1 MEGPGLFG
9 KTPETGD
16 FISRGLAPG
25 LRRALDGWVTAHLAE
40 RRENW
45 PEGGVRGL
53 LDLEGALVLFVAVA
67 SRDSVGRRYPLLAV
81 TGGEG
86 LSLED
91 AEAWCGAAH
100 YLMMRAAEGESS
112 IWETLDA
119 LRAMEPRQ
127 REGPMGVEA
136 IWVAGGDPWP
146 ADAETLNDI
155 FSSG

>member
-1 MEGPGLFG
+1 MFG

-25 LRRALDGWVTAHLAE
+25 LRRALDGWVTVHLAE
-40 RRENW
+40 RREGW

-53 LDLEGALVLFVAVA
+53 LDLGGVLVLFVAVA
-67 SRDSVGRRYPLLAV
+67 SRDKVGRRYPLLAV

-100 YLMMRAAEGESS
+100 VLLMRAANGAASLA
-112 IWETLDA
+112 ETLEA
-119 LRAMEPRQ
+119 LRAMEPVERNGP
-127 REGPMGVEA
+127 EGA
-136 IWVAGGDPWP
+136 AALWLAGGEPWP
-146 ADAETLNDI
+146 ADAETLDGI